1 MNHQSKSI
9 AYGILRAVAVI
20 VGIALLLW
28 FLYKI
33 QSILVY
39 IAFSAVLS
47 LMGRPLV
54 LFLKRKLKFG
64 NSIAV
69 ITTLVVILG
78 VLSGISLLFVPIIS
92 EQGQLI
98 SEIRID
104 RVSAELESLNNDIID
119 HFNLQSLDIVSLL
132 QQTDVMQFLNLKA
145 IPNTINSFLSGFGS
159 VMIGLFSV
167 LFISFFLLK
176 DSQLLENSLLV
187 FAKKED
193 ENKFMRAFTKIKDL
207 LSRYFV
213 GLLLQVSVLFVLYT
227 ILLLIFGV
235 HNAVAVALIAA
246 IFNLIPY
253 VGPLIGGALVL
264 LLTATS
270 NLGMDFST
278 EILPKL
284 TYVLIGYIVIQLI
297 DNFFNQPFIF
307 GNSVKS
313 HPLEIFLAILIFGAL
328 FGISGLIV
336 AVPFY
341 TAIKVIAKEF
351 LSEYK
356 IVKQLT
362 KEL

>member
-1 MNHQSKSI
+1 MNSKTIS
-9 AYGILRAVAVI
+9 YGILRAIGVI
-20 VGIALLLW
+20 VGVLLLLW

-33 QSILVY
+33 QDILLY
-39 IAFSAVLS
+39 ITFAAVIS

-54 LFLKRKLKFG
+54 LFLKRKLKF
-64 NSIAV
+64 NNTLAV
-69 ITTLVVILG
+69 VFTLFITIGLC
-78 VLSGISLLFVPIIS
+78 LSLLLLFVPIVT

-98 SEIRID
+98 GEIDINKVGD
-104 RVSAELESLNNDIID
+104 DLDQLNEQISDY
-119 HFNLQSLDIVSLL
+119 FNVEKLNFIQLL
-132 QQTDVMQFLNLKA
+132 KQTDLMQFLDLKA
-145 IPNTINSFLSGFGS
+145 IPNAINTFLSGFGA
-159 VMIGLFSV
+159 VLIGLFSV

-176 DSQLLENSLLV
+176 DSSLLVNGLLV
-187 FAKKED
+187 FAKT
-193 ENKFMRAFTKIKDL
+193 ENENRFMRAFTKIKDL

-213 GLLLQVSVLFVLYT
+213 GLLLQVFILFVLYT

-235 HNAVAVALIAA
+235 NNTIALALIAA

-253 VGPLIGGALVL
+253 IGPLLGGVLVIIL
-264 LLTATS
+264 ATTS
-270 NLGMDFST
+270 SLGLDFQSV
-278 EILPKL
+278 ILPKL
-284 TYVLIGYIVIQLI
+284 TYILIGYIAIQLI
-297 DNFFNQPFIF
+297 DNFLNQPLIF

-328 FGISGLIV
+328 FGIGGLIV